1 MFTLPFLAL
10 ALVDNFIGNWNG
22 NVPNYPLTIA
32 DLKKPHA
39 VMGAL
44 FQVFDRLGIDRD
56 AVLMPPPEES
66 RNENMIYYWDLLPVV
81 NMTRV
86 INHLV
91 SVMPQVDAT
100 ISITHFLQPTVTTS
114 HSILLLLFNLML
126 FNEER
131 LRDIEPYEEELFS
144 KTEQV
149 KILEDRK
156 NRLLEMLNEQ
166 AEEKGKRAERLEKI
180 DYEVKQ
186 YEDELKQENEA
197 LDVEK
202 QELEAIIKENKQT
215 EIVLEQKKTQR
226 DTLLAEIEKK
236 KALRV
241 YDAEDI
247 KAQAEQATLNVQE
260 AEEKLNSLRA
270 TLMQKENS
278 LKNLQTI
285 KPNLDTAN
293 NLLHDII
300 KLSESLKD
308 YESGDLDSDSKEGE
322 LDVLNTELSE
332 LEVQLAEL
340 KVAREEASKKRQES
354 HAKRQQERTLAQSN
368 LREAEEKDKKCNE
381 RSKKASQRV
390 QEIKE
395 LTTEYEHKKAKGLEE
410 LNEIKESFT
419 INLKSTEEA
428 LLKKALESKERI
440 EDKLRNRKI

>member
-1 MFTLPFLAL
+1 MEKEKIQAFT
-10 ALVDNFIGNWNG
+10 VENFIGNWNG
-22 NVPNYPLTIA
+22 DFPNYPLTTP

-56 AVLMPPPEES
+56 AVLMAPPEES
-66 RNENMIYYWDLLPVV
+66 RNENTIYYWDLLPVI

-114 HSILLLLFNLML
+114 HSILLLLFNLMV

-131 LRDIEPYEEELFS
+131 LRDIAPYEEELFS

-149 KILEDRK
+149 KLLEDRK

-166 AEEKGKRAERLEKI
+166 AEEKGKRAERLEQI
-180 DYEVKQ
+180 DHDVKQ
-186 YEDELKQENEA
+186 LEEELKQENDAFDE
-197 LDVEK
+197 EK
-202 QELEAIIKENKQT
+202 QELDAILKENRQT
-215 EIVLEQKKTQR
+215 EINLEQKKSHR
-226 DTLLAEIEKK
+226 DALITEIEKK
-236 KALRV
+236 QALRV
-241 YDAEDI
+241 YDADDI
-247 KAQAEQATLNVQE
+247 KAQAEQAAQNVQD

-285 KPNLDTAN
+285 KPNFDTAN
-293 NLLHDII
+293 NLLHEIM
-300 KLSESLKD
+300 KVTESLRD
-308 YESGDLDSDSKEGE
+308 YENGDLDSDSKEGE
-322 LDVLNTELSE
+322 LDVLNTEVNE
-332 LEVQLAEL
+332 LEAQLAEI

-368 LREAEEKDKKCNE
+368 LREAEEKDRKSNE
-381 RSKKASQRV
+381 RCKKAMQRV
-390 QEIKE
+390 LEIKDLTTKYEQKKVEGVEELTEIKE
-395 LTTEYEHKKAKGLEE
+395 
-410 LNEIKESFT
+410 NFT
-419 INLKSTEEA
+419 IDLKSTEEA
-428 LLKKALESKERI
+428 LLKKALESKEKI

>member
-1 MFTLPFLAL
+1 MDNNQPLT
-10 ALVDNFIGNWNG
+10 VENFISNWNG
-22 NVPNYPLTIA
+22 EFPNYSLTIE

-39 VMGAL
+39 LMGAL
-44 FQVFDRLGIDRD
+44 LQIFDRLGIDRD

-66 RNENMIYYWDLLPVV
+66 RNENIIYYWDLLPVI

-86 INHLV
+86 INHL
-91 SVMPQVDAT
+91 MPQVGAK
-100 ISITHFLQPTVTTS
+100 INITYFLQPTVITS
-114 HSILLLLFNLML
+114 HSILLILFNLML
-126 FNEER
+126 FNEDK
-131 LRDIEPYEEELFS
+131 LRDIEPYEKELFS
-144 KTEQV
+144 KTDQV

-156 NRLLEMLNEQ
+156 NRLLELLNEQ

-180 DYEVKQ
+180 EHEIKNYE
-186 YEDELKQENEA
+186 EELKHENEA

-202 QELEAIIKENKQT
+202 QELEAILNENRQT
-215 EIVLEQKKTQR
+215 EIILEQKKTQR
-226 DTLLAEIEKK
+226 DTIFAEIEKK
-236 KALRV
+236 QALRV

-247 KAQAEQATLNVQE
+247 KAQVEQAAQNVQE
-260 AEEKLNSLRA
+260 AEDKLISLRA

-293 NLLHDII
+293 NLLHDIM
-300 KLSESLKD
+300 KHSESLKD
-308 YESGDLDSDSKEGE
+308 YESGDLDSESKEGE

-368 LREAEEKDKKCNE
+368 LREAEEKDRKCNE
-381 RSKKASQRV
+381 RSKKALQRV

-395 LTTEYEHKKAKGLEE
+395 LTTDYEHQKTKGMEE
-410 LNEIKESFT
+410 LIEIKEKFT
-419 INLKSTEEA
+419 LNLKSIEEA
-428 LLKKALESKERI
+428 LLKKVLESKEKI
-440 EDKLRNRKI
+440 EEKVKNKKI